1 MKISKFWY
9 HLTGVVLLSASF
21 LFSMGS
27 SAFAKCPAATVADMK
42 SVKAGKYPQQF
53 ELSEFESNAGCKM
66 TFQGNP
72 DIAKLNSKIRGNPS
86 SVPSV
91 GQRLPEEP
99 LVYAPYDAIGKYGG
113 TLDVLSNATEAGTS
127 DFLSVRHVNLV
138 RYSDDLQTIVPNIAK
153 DWKWNDDFTQLTF
166 YLRKG
171 HKWSDGQP
179 FTAEDVK
186 FWYDHLALSP
196 LIMEKPK
203 DYVLVG
209 GKRMEVMVIDETTVR
224 FYLPAP
230 KPGLLAHFAFSF
242 AQGFQPKHFLAPY
255 HPALSPDADKL
266 AQKAGFE
273 NGLAVIKAY
282 FGNSDWTDTPSPLLN
297 SPDKVGKL
305 PADVIPTLESHI
317 YITDTTEGRHLVA
330 NPYFHIVDTQGN
342 QLPYISEQDEVYKN
356 DNELRILTLV
366 NGEADYK
373 SQSLQLS
380 SAPML
385 LEGQEKGDYTIYLKP
400 EITLSNISFNV
411 THPDQDKR
419 KVFADLRF
427 RKAMSVAINRQE
439 INEVALFGQGTPK
452 QYTGFSPLPDF
463 VDKKWES
470 YMIQYDPGMANSLL
484 DQLGMKDRDGDGSR
498 ELPSGKKLVIN
509 MQFSTQGIDPQ
520 IVEMVGQNWAEVG
533 IKTTVKEVTPD
544 EYRSAQSA
552 NQLDVGMWRSSQP
565 LSIVMGNNELWVPPF
580 ENYFG
585 HRTGMLWAEYVDSN
599 GSKGVKPPAYVM
611 QLIDDV
617 NEFQSAAIGSARF
630 KELGRRMVKNMT
642 ENLLKIGVA
651 QKPAPIYRRNVL
663 KNFVEFKTHS
673 YEYYRTYPYR
683 GTQWYL
689 DE

>member
-1 MKISKFWY
+1 MMGVSFIAVSILL
-9 HLTGVVLLSASF
+9 LTAANTVWAG
-21 LFSMGS
+21 
-27 SAFAKCPAATVADMK
+27 CPASTVADMK
-42 SVKAGKYPQQF
+42 GVKAGKYPQQY
-53 ELSEFESNAGCKM
+53 ELAEFEKLAGCKM

-72 DIAKLNSKIRGNPS
+72 DIARLNGKIRGNPS

-91 GQRLPEEP
+91 ANRLPSEP
-99 LVYAPYDAIGKYGG
+99 LVYAPYESIGKYGG

-138 RYSDDLQTIVPNIAK
+138 RFSDDLQTIVPNIAK
-153 DWKWNDDFTQLTF
+153 DWKWNSDFTQLTF

-203 DYVLVG
+203 DYVLVS

-224 FYLPAP
+224 FFLPAP

-255 HPALSPDADKL
+255 HPALNPDADKE

-297 SPDKVGKL
+297 SPDKVAKL
-305 PADVIPTLESHI
+305 PADVIPTLESHMT
-317 YITDTTEGRHLVA
+317 ITDTTEGRHLVA

-366 NGEADYK
+366 NAEADYK

-400 EITLSNISFNV
+400 EITLSNVSLNV
-411 THPDQDKR
+411 THQDLDKR
-419 KVFADLRF
+419 KVFGDLRF

-452 QYTGFSPLPDF
+452 QYTGFSPMPDF
-463 VDKKWES
+463 IDKKWES

-484 DQLGMKDRDGDGSR
+484 DQLGMKDTNGDGAR
-498 ELPSGKKLVIN
+498 ELPNGKKLVIN
-509 MQFSTQGIDPQ
+509 MQFATQGIDPQ
-520 IVEMVGQNWAEVG
+520 IVEMIGQHWAEVG

-544 EYRSAQSA
+544 EYRSQQSS
-552 NQLDVGMWRSSQP
+552 NTLDVGMWRSSQP
-565 LSIVMGNNELWVPPF
+565 LAIVMGNNELWVPPF

-599 GSKGVKPPAYVM
+599 GAKGVKPPAYVM
-611 QLIDDV
+611 QLIADV
-617 NEFQSAAIGSARF
+617 NEFQSAAIGSPRF